1 MSTASACTK
10 GRQKKEKSIV
20 AALYVGFESLILHAS
35 HVTALECRPPYSPLI
50 DQRVDEF
57 VEDH

>member
-1 MSTASACTK
+1 MLAPR
-10 GRQKKEKSIV
+10 GDKKKRKKYV
-20 AALYVGFESLILHAS
+20 AALYVTFESLILHAS